1 MVDLCEGME
10 IGRVNELIQAKM
22 NETGLV
28 TRLIEHGITP
38 KLVRSVYM
46 DHGTPTADIGIRFVK
61 FVDAV
66 KDDCVVGMYH
76 LPTSRIMISR
86 VSFGP
91 GGVPGLTRFAHQMDE
106 CKSAD
111 DFYEKLPKLLEDYKN
126 SRVEYLSW
134 KQEN

>member
-38 KLVRSVYM
+38 KLVRPVYM
-46 DHGTPTADIGIRFVK
+46 DHGTPTADIGIRLLK

-66 KDDCVVGMYH
+66 KDVCVVGMYH

-111 DFYEKLPKLLEDYKN
+111 DFYEKLPKLLEDYKDA
-126 SRVEYLSW
+126 RVEYLLW

>member
-10 IGRVNELIQAKM
+10 IDRVNVLIQTKM

-38 KLVRSVYM
+38 KLVWYVYM
-46 DHGTPTADIGIRFVK
+46 DHGTPTVDIGIWFIK
-61 FVDAV
+61 FADAV

-76 LPTSRIMISR
+76 LPTRRFTISR

-91 GGVPGLTRFAHQMDE
+91 GGVPSLTRFAHQMDE

-111 DFYEKLPKLLEDYKN
+111 EFYEKLPKLLEDYKN
-126 SRVEYLSW
+126 SRVEYLLC